1 MAQNKTIGF
10 AFAFV
15 AALLIFLF
23 LQRQGIEGG
32 QDSWQHFLI
41 SKYALKYPELLLD
54 QWNKPVFTWFT
65 VFVCQAGMDA
75 MIIFNIFCS
84 LISGLLISL
93 ALQKNQ
99 IKNAWLAIPFLAFC
113 PIMFGNTISCLTEP
127 LNVLLLSLFFYLW
140 FCKHF
145 KSAVAL
151 ASILPFVRTE
161 GFVICG
167 AIFLIILYHRQYKLL
182 FWLLIGSVIM
192 NVAGFA
198 VTGKP
203 FWIIT
208 ENPYLKFEQEGQ
220 FDPGTGELL
229 YYIKQ
234 ARALFGLPL
243 LILTLTAHLIFIIGL
258 RRKATLQR
266 YPDLALTLLIFWF
279 YLMAHTTIYYFGI
292 LGSHGLVR
300 VMAVIAPCLA
310 IMGVYGFNYIYEA
323 LPTFKFKAVVLSA
336 IITIAVLHVG
346 YKENHYA
353 KPYHPK
359 ESSVKKDISLTNFES
374 ASTWLQQNN
383 LLTRTIIHQLPA
395 LNVLMNKDPYDP
407 QSSYYIWSI
416 NKPDDWAEKGV
427 IVVWDGFYSAREG
440 NMPLEWLMKN
450 PNYRLI
456 HSINGFERPT
466 DYPTI
471 YDIRIFEKVNK

>member
-1 MAQNKTIGF
+1 MNQNKTIGF
-10 AFAFV
+10 AFFIV
-15 AALLIFLF
+15 SFLLGFLF
-23 LQRQGIEGG
+23 LQSQGIEGG

-41 SKYALKYPELLLD
+41 SKYAIKYPELLLD
-54 QWNKPVFTWFT
+54 QWNKPVFTWLT
-65 VFVCQAGMDA
+65 VFVCQLGMKS
-75 MIIFNIFCS
+75 MILFNISCS
-84 LISGLLISL
+84 LLSGLLLSL
-93 ALQKNQ
+93 ALKNNR
-99 IKNAWLAIPFLAFC
+99 INNAWLAIPFLTFC

-127 LNVLLLSLFFYLW
+127 LNVLLLSLVLYLW
-140 FCKHF
+140 YSKHL
-145 KSAVAL
+145 KAAVAL

-167 AIFLIILYHRQYKLL
+167 AIFFIILYKKEYKLL

-192 NVAGFA
+192 NIAGFA

-243 LILTLTAHLIFIIGL
+243 LILFITANLIGIFSIWNKDILKKYPHIGL
-258 RRKATLQR
+258 V
-266 YPDLALTLLIFWF
+266 LLIFWF
-279 YLMAHTTIYYFGI
+279 YFMAHTMIYYLGI

-300 VMAVIAPCLA
+300 VMAVVAPCMAILA
-310 IMGVYGFNYIYEA
+310 VYGLNFIYNV
-323 LPTFKFKAVVLSA
+323 LPDFKFKTILLNGIIVLAVC
-336 IITIAVLHVG
+336 HVG
-346 YKENHYA
+346 YKENNYA
-353 KPYHPK
+353 KPYHLN
-359 ESSVKKDISLTNFES
+359 EATVKKDVSLTNFEL
-374 ASTWLQQNN
+374 ATEWLQQKN
-383 LLTRTIIHQLPA
+383 LLSRTIIHQLPA
-395 LNVLMNKDPYDP
+395 FNVLMNKDPYDP
-407 QSSYYIWSI
+407 KSSYYIWSI

-427 IVVWDGFYSAREG
+427 IVVWDGFYSTREG

-450 PNYRLI
+450 PNYKLI
-456 HSINGFERPT
+456 HSIEGFERPA

-471 YDIRIFEKVNK
+471 YDIRIFEKINK

>member
-1 MAQNKTIGF
+1 MFQNKTIGF
-10 AFAFV
+10 AFSII
-15 AALLIFLF
+15 ALLLVFLF
-23 LQRQGIEGG
+23 LQSQGIEGG

-41 SKYALKYPELLLD
+41 SKYAIKYPELLLD
-54 QWNKPVFTWFT
+54 QWNKPVFTWLT
-65 VFVCQAGMDA
+65 IFVCQAGMKA
-75 MIIFNIFCS
+75 MIIFNICCS

-127 LNVLLLSLFFYLW
+127 LNALLLSLVFYLW

-167 AIFLIILYHRQYKLL
+167 AIFLIILYRKQYKLL

-192 NVAGFA
+192 NIAGFA

-229 YYIKQ
+229 YYVKQ

-243 LILTLTAHLIFIIGL
+243 LVLMILAHVVAIMGIWSKNKLQKYPNIGL
-258 RRKATLQR
+258 VIS
-266 YPDLALTLLIFWF
+266 IFWF
-279 YLMAHTTIYYFGI
+279 YFLAHTLIYYFGI

-300 VMAVIAPCLA
+300 VMAVIAPCIA
-310 IMGVYGFNYIYEA
+310 MMAVYGFNYFFESV
-323 LPTFKFKAVVLSA
+323 PNFKFKTVTLTVIIALAVV
-336 IITIAVLHVG
+336 HVG

-353 KPYHPK
+353 KPYYPD
-359 ESSVKKDISLTNFES
+359 EATVKKDISLTNFELAS
-374 ASTWLQQNN
+374 AWLEKNN
-383 LLTRTIIHQLPA
+383 LLSRTIIHQLPA
-395 LNVLMNKDPYDP
+395 FNVLMNKDPYDP
-407 QSSYYIWSI
+407 HSSYYIWSI

-427 IVVWDGFYSAREG
+427 IVVWDGFYSTREG
-440 NMPLEWLMKN
+440 NMPLDWLMKN
-450 PNYRLI
+450 PNYKLI
-456 HSINGFERPT
+456 HSIDGFERPS

-471 YDIRIFEKVNK
+471 YDIRIFEKINK